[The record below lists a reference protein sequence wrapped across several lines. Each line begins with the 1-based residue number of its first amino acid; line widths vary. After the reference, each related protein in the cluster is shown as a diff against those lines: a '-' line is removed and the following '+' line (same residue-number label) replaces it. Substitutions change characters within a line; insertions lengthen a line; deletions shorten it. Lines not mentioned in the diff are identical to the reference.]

1 LKRIRL
7 LLGILLLLMLVI
19 VGLAVTAAN
28 QVPVTGLGEA
38 SIGISG
44 NQLKPPECAGINIT
58 NVITG
63 SGKID
68 GTRENDLIL
77 GSSAND
83 TIKGEGGN
91 DCILGGAGDDT
102 LSGGPGNDILM
113 GGAGNDTLSG
123 GPGNDILMGG
133 AGFDICEM
141 LGDDQSYDCEG

>member
-1 LKRIRL
+1 MKRIRL
-7 LLGILLLLMLVI
+7 LLGILLLLMLVS

-63 SGKID
+63 SGNIS
-68 GTRENDLIL
+68 GTSANDLIL

-83 TIKGEGGN
+83 NIMGGSGN
-91 DCILGGAGDDT
+91 DCILGGAGNDKLLGEGGNDV
-102 LSGGPGNDILM
+102 LMGGPGNDQL
-113 GGAGNDTLSG
+113 NG
-123 GPGNDILMGG
+123 GPGSDSCWGG
-133 AGFDICEM
+133 G
-141 LGDDQSYDCEG
+141 GDDKYSDCEHQY